1 MNIQEFKNKLTGGG
15 ARANLYRVNGTF
27 PAVSVAI
34 SGTNPANDIQFLCSA
49 ASIPAVTV
57 GTVTTFF
64 QGRPLIL
71 AGDRSFAAW
80 TITVLNDTGYPLR
93 KAFEAWSN
101 RINSVETNVSRLGLS
116 EYAQQ
121 WQVTQLDRQGRDVQT
136 YQFVDCWP
144 SNISDIALDYGAK
157 DAIETFTVE
166 LQYQYYQI
174 GGGVST

>member
-1 MNIQEFKNKLTGGG
+1 MNIQDFKNKLTGGG

-27 PAVSVAI
+27 PAVSAAI
-34 SGTNPANDIQFLCSA
+34 AGRNPADDIQFLCSA

-101 RINSVETNVSRLGLS
+101 RINSVETNVSRLGLA

-121 WQVTQLDRQGRDVQT
+121 WSVTQLDRQGRDVQT
-136 YQFVDCWP
+136 YQFIDCWP
-144 SNISDIALDYGAK
+144 ATIGDIPLDYGTK
-157 DAIETFTVE
+157 EAIETFTVE